1 MDNIAL
7 DPDGLALLRRHA
19 DWWQRKGSLFTT
31 VQGAPLGDL
40 WLPLA
45 DGTLAAEDMD
55 LRPEMLDIDRLAGPP
70 QQPGPL
76 QVHGDLF
83 RTVDPYARIPWVE
96 AILGTPIHATIH
108 GGSMRGR
115 AFIGSWQEWEQQ
127 TSHRDA
133 AWLDLLRRLT
143 MLLAQ
148 RSNGRYA
155 VVQPLMR
162 GPSDL
167 AEAVLGHQLMS
178 FSLYDHPQSLQHFL
192 VEMTDT
198 FIAILREVLA
208 RIPRIQGGYV
218 SPFGIWAPGT
228 VVRTQCDA
236 SAFLSPAHYAQW
248 FLPHDVRICE
258 SVDCS
263 IIHLHSCSLHTVDAL
278 LAVERPHAIQVTLE
292 TGHQVPSLAEMLPT
306 FHQILQAKPLLL
318 EGPLTE
324 DEVRWLK
331 DQLPSGGLA
340 ITARQAEW

>member
-1 MDNIAL
+1 MNTVTL
-7 DPDGLALLRRHA
+7 DQEGLNLLRRHA

-55 LRPEMLDIDRLAGPP
+55 LRPEMLDIERLAGPP
-70 QQPGPL
+70 QPPGAL

-83 RTVDPYARIPWVE
+83 RTVDPYARVPWVE
-96 AILGTPIHATIH
+96 AILGTPVHATIR
-108 GGSMRGR
+108 GGSMRTR
-115 AFIGSWQEWEQQ
+115 AFIHDWLEWEQHP
-127 TSHRDA
+127 SHRDV

-143 MLLAQ
+143 ELLAQ

-167 AEAVLGHQLMS
+167 AEAVLGHRLMS
-178 FSLYDHPQSLQHFL
+178 FSIYDHPHSLQRFL
-192 VEMTDT
+192 VEVTDT

-208 RIPRIQGGYV
+208 RIPPVQGGYV

-248 FLPHDVRICE
+248 FLPYDVRICE
-258 SVDCS
+258 SVDYS
-263 IIHLHSCSLHTVDAL
+263 IIHLHSCSLHIVDAL

-292 TGHQVPSLAEMLPT
+292 TGPQVPSLAEMLPT
-306 FHQILQAKPLLL
+306 FHKILQVKPLLL

-324 DEVRWLK
+324 DEVKWLQ
-331 DQLPSGGLA
+331 DRLPPDGLA
-340 ITARQAEW
+340 ITARRAQW